1 MKKIY
6 FKILVIILIIIGS
19 FSVSFANEDEDADY
33 NETKK
38 SIDSYID
45 NQLEKIDLKEIQKY
59 INDSSTIDDID
70 LKIFMKDLIKGEK
83 NILDLFDKENIKM
96 LFFDELKGNIKVAM
110 TILVLALLSSILK
123 SLDNSF
129 SSNAVSQIT
138 TYIVFIT
145 MVSLTLIGFKDVLEI
160 CNNTIDSTIGIM
172 QVIMPI
178 LIALLALM
186 GCPITSAVLNPI
198 FIGGVAF
205 INVIFKKFIF
215 VSISI
220 AFAILVVNNISKH
233 IKLKKLSSFIKQIN
247 LVCIGAMSTIY
258 LGLVSIQGLYV
269 TSVDNFT
276 VKTAKFAIGNFI
288 PVVGGF
294 VSDSVDILLS
304 SSQLIKGVFGG
315 IGLIVLVGIC
325 LVPVTK
331 IASIILVYKV
341 SAIAV
346 EPIGEDSISSF
357 LNEVANLMMILLA
370 CIIAITIMFFVTLA
384 ILTSI
389 SVVSGG

>member
-96 LFFDELKGNIKVAM
+96 LFFDELKGSIKVAM

-172 QVIMPI
+172 QVI
-178 LIALLALM
+178 
-186 GCPITSAVLNPI
+186 TSAVLNPI

-205 INVIFKKFIF
+205 INIIFKKFIF

-247 LVCIGAMSTIY
+247 LVCIGAMFTIY

>member
-186 GCPITSAVLNPI
+186 GCPITSSVLNPI

-247 LVCIGAMSTIY
+247 LVCIGAMFTIY

-294 VSDSVDILLS
+294 VSDILLS

-384 ILTSI
+384 TLTSI

>member
-6 FKILVIILIIIGS
+6 LKILVTIFIITG
-19 FSVSFANEDEDADY
+19 FYSVSFANEPDTADY

-38 SIDSYID
+38 SINSYID

-59 INDSSTIDDID
+59 INESYATNDID
-70 LKIFMKDLIKGEK
+70 LKTFIKELIKGEK
-83 NILDLFDKENIKM
+83 NILDVFDKENIKM
-96 LFFDELKGNIKVAM
+96 LLFDELKNSIKVSM
-110 TILVLALLSSILK
+110 IILVLALLSSLLK

-160 CNNTIDSTIGIM
+160 CNNTIDSTIGVM
-172 QVIMPI
+172 KVIMPI
-178 LIALLALM
+178 LIALLTVM
-186 GCPITSAVLNPI
+186 GCPITSTVLNPI
-198 FIGGVAF
+198 FIGGVTF
-205 INVIFKKFIF
+205 INVIFKQIIF
-215 VSISI
+215 VSISV
-220 AFAILVVNNISKH
+220 AFAVLVVNNISKN
-233 IKLKKLSSFIKQIN
+233 IKLKKLSSFIKQMN
-247 LVCIGAMSTIY
+247 LVFIGAMFTIY
-258 LGLVSIQGLYV
+258 LGLVSIQSIYV
-269 TSVDNFT
+269 TSIDNFT

-315 IGLIVLVGIC
+315 IGLILLVCIC
-325 LVPVTK
+325 LVPVIK
-331 IASIILVYKV
+331 IASIILVYKASSIV
-341 SAIAV
+341 V
-346 EPIGEDSISSF
+346 EPIGEESISSF
-357 LNEVANLMMILLA
+357 LNEVANLMVILLA
-370 CIIAITIMFFVTLA
+370 CIIAITIMFFVTVA

-389 SVVSGG
+389 SAVSRG

>member
-6 FKILVIILIIIGS
+6 IKIITTILIIVGS
-19 FSVSFANEDEDADY
+19 FSLSFANDNEDANY
-33 NETKK
+33 NDTKK

-45 NQLEKIDLKEIQKY
+45 TQLNKIDLDEIQKY
-59 INDSSTIDDID
+59 IKESSTIDDID
-70 LKIFMKDLIKGEK
+70 LKVFIKDLIKGEK
-83 NILDLFDKENIKM
+83 NILDLFDKNNIKM
-96 LFFDELKGNIKVAM
+96 LFFDELKGSIKVSM
-110 TILVLALLSSILK
+110 IIIVLALLSSLLK

-129 SSNAVSQIT
+129 SSNAISQIT

-160 CNNTIDSTIGIM
+160 CNTTIDSTIGVM
-172 QVIMPI
+172 QIIMPI

-186 GCPITSAVLNPI
+186 GCPITSTVLNPI

-205 INVIFKKFIF
+205 INVIFKQFIF

-220 AFAILVVNNISKH
+220 AFAILVVNNISKS
-233 IKLKKLSSFIKQIN
+233 IRLKKLSSFIKNIN
-247 LVCIGAMSTIY
+247 LVGIGAMFTVY

-269 TSVDNFT
+269 TSIDNFT
-276 VKTAKFAIGNFI
+276 MKTAKFAIGNFI

-304 SSQLIKGVFGG
+304 SSHLIKGVFGG
-315 IGLIVLVGIC
+315 IGLIILVGIC
-325 LVPVTK
+325 LVPIIK

-346 EPIGEDSISSF
+346 EPIGEDGMSNF
-357 LNEVANLMMILLA
+357 LNEVANLMAILLA
-370 CIIAITIMFFVTLA
+370 CIIAITIMFFVTVA

>member
-160 CNNTIDSTIGIM
+160 CNNTIGIM

-247 LVCIGAMSTIY
+247 LVCIGAMFTIY

-341 SAIAV
+341 AAISV

>member
-6 FKILVIILIIIGS
+6 LKILFTILIIVGS
-19 FSVSFANEDEDADY
+19 FSISFANEVENADY

-45 NQLEKIDLKEIQKY
+45 NQLEKIDLKEMQKY
-59 INDSSTIDDID
+59 IKESSIIHDID
-70 LKIFMKDLIKGEK
+70 LKVFIKDLIKGER
-83 NILDLFDKENIKM
+83 NILDLFDKENIKI
-96 LFFDELKGNIKVAM
+96 LFFDELKGSIKISM
-110 TILVLALLSSILK
+110 IILVLALLSSLLK

-160 CNNTIDSTIGIM
+160 SNNTIDLTIGIM

-178 LIALLALM
+178 LIALLAIM
-186 GCPITSAVLNPI
+186 GCPITSAALNPI

-205 INVIFKKFIF
+205 INIIFKQFIF
-215 VSISI
+215 VSISVS
-220 AFAILVVNNISKH
+220 FAILVVNNISKN
-233 IKLKKLSSFIKQIN
+233 IKLKKLSSFIKQMN
-247 LVCIGAMSTIY
+247 LVCIGAMFTVY

-269 TSVDNFT
+269 TNIDNFT

-294 VSDSVDILLS
+294 VTDSVDILLS

-325 LVPVTK
+325 IVPIIK
-331 IASIILVYKV
+331 IVSIILVYKV
-341 SAIAV
+341 SAIAI

-370 CIIAITIMFFVTLA
+370 CIIAITIMFFVTVA

>member
-96 LFFDELKGNIKVAM
+96 LFFDELKGNIKVVM

-186 GCPITSAVLNPI
+186 GCPITSSVLNPI

-247 LVCIGAMSTIY
+247 

-384 ILTSI
+384 TLTSI